1 MQPGLGRGP
10 WKSERGAVAVAPG
23 SAPPTVRPTNKTA
36 AQLLRER
43 LAGIRALSL
52 WWWWWCGG
60 DCVVCAVYWYICVCV
75 YMYIYMFLRDP
86 QLH

>member
-1 MQPGLGRGP
+1 MQAAAVQPGLGRGP

-43 LAGIRALSL
+43 LAGIRTCVGGVVALE
-52 WWWWWCGG
+52 
-60 DCVVCAVYWYICVCV
+60 
-75 YMYIYMFLRDP
+75 
-86 QLH
+86 